1 MVVLRVQCPNLMP
14 GLPRAALPVSCG
26 SQTAPGCGAFPSF
39 GGKSFTPKMKLMDT
53 PPFPQFIFEGLGIL
67 GEKNP
72 SAMKACAP
80 KLARSDGLLVFQSQ
94 ARAGEGDPWLGDSLA
109 DRRNSSRT
117 SWDEFNASHV
127 PSIHEL
133 LLFLARGA
141 VFLFSRKRCR
151 VGGSLLTPCD
161 GL

>member
-1 MVVLRVQCPNLMP
+1 MPKPYARIAESCFASELRKSKRPWMRR
-14 GLPRAALPVSCG
+14 LPKFR
-26 SQTAPGCGAFPSF
+26 
-39 GGKSFTPKMKLMDT
+39 GKKLHTKDEAHGH